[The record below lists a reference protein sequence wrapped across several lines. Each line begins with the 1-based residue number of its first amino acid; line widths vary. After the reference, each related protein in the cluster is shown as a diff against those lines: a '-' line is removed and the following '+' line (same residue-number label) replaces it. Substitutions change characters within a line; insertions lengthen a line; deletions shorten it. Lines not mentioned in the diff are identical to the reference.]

1 MRQELGQ
8 SDMFNCLAYDWF
20 LLDCTSQFPTQDSH
34 EDCGMRTIELS
45 FTVSYAW
52 QSLEPGKADYSY
64 YNLEHRT
71 SKIYTFLYKTVIGI
85 SI

>member
-1 MRQELGQ
+1 
-8 SDMFNCLAYDWF
+8 
-20 LLDCTSQFPTQDSH
+20 
-34 EDCGMRTIELS
+34 MRTIELS

-64 YNLEHRT
+64 YNLEHMT